1 MVEEQSPWF
10 GMEQE
15 YTILGTDGHPFGWP
29 SNGFPGPQGK
39 NCTTFTYFFS
49 VLDLLLKFMGFFQDR
64 ITVASALIKRMAGI
78 SWKPTIERVCT
89 PA

>member
-1 MVEEQSPWF
+1 MVEDQHPWF

-39 NCTTFTYFFS
+39 QLVQRFLIGWKHASEESLSNC
-49 VLDLLLKFMGFFQDR
+49 
-64 ITVASALIKRMAGI
+64 
-78 SWKPTIERVCT
+78 
-89 PA
+89 

>member
-1 MVEEQSPWF
+1 MVCSKAHLLSLNVIAETNHRLTCKKIMEMVSVQSPWF

-39 NCTTFTYFFS
+39 NFS
-49 VLDLLLKFMGFFQDR
+49 CLH
-64 ITVASALIKRMAGI
+64 
-78 SWKPTIERVCT
+78 
-89 PA
+89 